1 MVHGARAGALL
12 CRMLPMDLDQLITAG
27 GVPALERQAA
37 TQAIEE
43 TRRFWL
49 PVLETLAAGPDHNAL
64 VRMYLAGE
72 VRRLRRAL
80 KLPPP
85 PPSETDREWQRRQTR
100 DRVRRHRARRKV
112 PVSGSPSRP

>member
-1 MVHGARAGALL
+1 
-12 CRMLPMDLDQLITAG
+12 MLPLTFDELITAG
-27 GVPALERQAA
+27 GVPALEQQAA

-49 PVLETLAAGPDHNAL
+49 PILEELASQPDHGAL
-64 VRMYLAGE
+64 IRLYLAGE

-85 PPSETDREWQRRQTR
+85 PPSEADRERQRKQTR
-100 DRVRRHRARRKV
+100 DRVRRHRARRRV
-112 PVSGSPSRP
+112 PVSGSPPRP